1 MGMDLPCDVEVSL
14 MGADAKVTAMEIS
27 VSSKVVNLSVI
38 EVTAIDLSKAIPV
51 TTKPSGEIIAFSSA
65 RQKLVDQKVDRYVK
79 AGLSPEAVHEI
90 CSAATGATRGE
101 VAPYTPRYMRGPDV
115 TEPG

>member
-1 MGMDLPCDVEVSL
+1 
-14 MGADAKVTAMEIS
+14 
-27 VSSKVVNLSVI
+27 
-38 EVTAIDLSKAIPV
+38 
-51 TTKPSGEIIAFSSA
+51 
-65 RQKLVDQKVDRYVK
+65 VK